1 MNEHQKDTRIDQL
14 ERELRLKQRQLDQR
28 DDELSGLKL
37 KIRDLHELLK
47 TMVEAYRDTSLKAVY
62 EQRLAKSMADAMDR
76 MDDIVLQP
84 ATWNT
89 SSKAEDQATIK
100 YLQAILT
107 DPDARR
113 FYSEPSLQRMH
124 ESLDE
129 LRKRQTTTD
138 ADQIVSMVNECAVHG
153 MCRP

>member
-1 MNEHQKDTRIDQL
+1 MNEHQKETRIEQL
-14 ERELRLKQRQLDQR
+14 EKELRFKQRQLDQR

-47 TMVEAYRDTSLKAVY
+47 KMVE
-62 EQRLAKSMADAMDR
+62 AMDR

-138 ADQIVSMVNECAVHG
+138 AD
-153 MCRP
+153 